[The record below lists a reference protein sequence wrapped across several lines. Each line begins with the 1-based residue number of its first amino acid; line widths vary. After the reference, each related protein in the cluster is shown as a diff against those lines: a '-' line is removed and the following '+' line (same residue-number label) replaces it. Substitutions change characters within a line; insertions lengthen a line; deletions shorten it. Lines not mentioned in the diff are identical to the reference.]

1 MSTQDFASLE
11 LIKTKLKKDIPVY
24 SLFNKS
30 LAAVHILL
38 LENTNTD
45 IVFTKRSTFVEN
57 HKNEISFPGGAME
70 RKDHDL
76 YQTAL
81 RETCEEI
88 NICKQSVH
96 FLGALDSFKTHYDL
110 TIYPFISSISELE
123 FMQAVPN
130 WEVEEIF
137 TIPIHWFMDKERL
150 EIREIPIAQNS
161 QRQVYFYKEYKGHT
175 VWGITAAILKE
186 FIDQIKK

>member
-1 MSTQDFASLE
+1 MSVQDIVSLE

-24 SLFNKS
+24 SPFYKN
-30 LAAVHILL
+30 LAAVHILV
-38 LENTNTD
+38 LENSNLD
-45 IVFTKRSTFVEN
+45 IVFTKWSIFVEN
-57 HKNEISFPGGAME
+57 HKNEISFPGGSLE

-76 YQTAL
+76 YQTAI

-96 FLGALDSFKTHYDL
+96 FLGALGPFKTHYDL
-110 TIYPFISSISELE
+110 LIYPFISSISEFE
-123 FMQAVPN
+123 FMQVVPN
-130 WEVEEIF
+130 WEVEEIL
-137 TIPIHWFMDKERL
+137 TVPMQWFMDKERL
-150 EIREIPIAQNS
+150 KIRKISINQIT
-161 QRQVYFYKEYKGHT
+161 QRQVYCYKEYKGHI